1 MKGTKKTKKELLEEL
16 AVLREDSVSLKSRLA
31 AAEGRLQSEKE
42 RFNKFLDCLPV
53 FAYLQAPD
61 YSIHNANRVFRNIYG
76 DPGKR
81 PCYEVIWKRTAPCEE
96 CPTFRVF
103 NTGKPEVWE
112 SNHQEDGRSYRVY
125 DLPFT
130 DSDGSPLVFEISLDR
145 TESKKAEESKRNTES
160 FYRTILE
167 DLPDMICRWRPEGT
181 ITFVNENFC
190 RYFGKT
196 RDELVGKQF
205 LPYICG
211 DEEGGTGKGAA
222 GFSPD
227 KPIEYS
233 EKKVAL
239 PGGDVRWVECVTR
252 ALFEDDGRIKEYQ
265 SIGHDITSRKNAEEE
280 NSRLQARLMQSQKM
294 EAIGTLAGG
303 IAHDFNNIIT
313 VIKSLTELVIGKVGT
328 EDQLYRYLKPINESC
343 RRAIN
348 LVQQLLLF
356 SRNKS
361 IDMATIDLN
370 GAASELLGMLEHI
383 ISEDIMIETDFSYD
397 LWKIKADKGR
407 VEQILTN
414 MVVNS
419 SEAMPNG
426 GSVTIRTENVS
437 VGEEECGTIEGA
449 VPGRYV
455 CLSVEDTGS
464 GIESPVLKRIYEP
477 FFTTKSKNSGMGLAV
492 VYGIVKEHHG
502 WITVSSTPG
511 SGTVFKVYLPATV
524 EEEHGEVR
532 PLLKRNV
539 TGRGRKVLLVEDEK
553 WVRKSTAMVLAEN
566 GYEVFEAAD
575 AEKALSLF
583 YREKGRFDIVISD
596 VVMPGRSGLQLVN
609 PLLDINPRVPVLLC
623 SGHLDDKS
631 QLSQIIKR
639 GLAYIQKPFD
649 IHELLAAIEETINS
663 N

>member
-1 MKGTKKTKKELLEEL
+1 MKDAKKTKKDLLEEL
-16 AVLREDSVSLKSRLA
+16 AVLRAESDSMRSRLSS
-31 AAEGRLQSEKE
+31 AEAELHKE
-42 RFNKFLDCLPV
+42 RQRFYDFLDLLPV

-61 YSIHNANRVFRNIYG
+61 YSIRYANRYFKRLYG
-76 DPGKR
+76 DPGKK
-81 PCYEVIWKRTAPCEE
+81 PCYEAIWKRTSPCDH
-96 CPTFRVF
+96 CPTCRVF
-103 NTGKPEVWE
+103 ETGRPEVWE
-112 SNHQEDGRSYRVY
+112 SDHPEDGRSCMVY
-125 DLPFT
+125 DFPFT
-130 DSDGSPLVFEISLDR
+130 DTDGAPLVLEISLDL
-145 TESKKAEESKRNTES
+145 TESKKAEESLRKTES

-167 DLPDMICRWRPEGT
+167 DLPEMICRWRPGGA

-196 RDELVGKQF
+196 REELIGKSF
-205 LPYICG
+205 LPYICA
-211 DEEGGTGKGAA
+211 DGGGGADKGRPEL
-222 GFSPD
+222 SVN

-233 EKKVAL
+233 EKRVVL
-239 PGGDVRWVECVTR
+239 PGGEVRWVECVTR
-252 ALFEDDGRIKEYQ
+252 ALFGDDGEIKEYQ
-265 SIGHDITSRKNAEEE
+265 SIGHDITSRKKAEEE
-280 NSRLQARLMQSQKM
+280 NSLLQARLMQSQKM

-313 VIKSLTELVIGKVGT
+313 VVKSLTDLVISKVGT
-328 EDQLYRYLKPINESC
+328 DDPLYRYLRPINESS

-356 SRNKS
+356 SRNKP
-361 IDMATIDLN
+361 IDMAAIDLN

-397 LWKIKADKGR
+397 LWKVKADRGR
-407 VEQILTN
+407 IEQVITN

-419 SEAMPNG
+419 SESMPNG
-426 GSVTIRTENVS
+426 GAVTIRTENVS
-437 VGEEECGTIEGA
+437 LNEEQCRSIEGA
-449 VPGRYV
+449 TPGKFV
-455 CLSVEDTGS
+455 CLTVEDTGS
-464 GIESPVLKRIYEP
+464 GIDGSVIKRIYEP

-502 WITVSSTPG
+502 WISVESVPG
-511 SGTVFKVYLPATV
+511 SGTVFKVYLPALDEDESREAGPFTN
-524 EEEHGEVR
+524 R
-532 PLLKRNV
+532 PVAGAGKR
-539 TGRGRKVLLVEDEK
+539 VLLVEDEK

-609 PLLDINPRVPVLLC
+609 PLLDINPKVPVLLC

-631 QLSQIIKR
+631 QLTQIVKR
-639 GLAYIQKPFD
+639 GLAYIQKPYE
-649 IHELLAAIEETINS
+649 ISELLGAIEDAINR